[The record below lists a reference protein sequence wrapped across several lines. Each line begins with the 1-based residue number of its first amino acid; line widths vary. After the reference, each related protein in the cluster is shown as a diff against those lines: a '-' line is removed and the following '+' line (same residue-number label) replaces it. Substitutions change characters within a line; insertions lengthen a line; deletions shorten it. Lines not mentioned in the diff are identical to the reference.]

1 MCLSRSLSFSFS
13 VVPLLCIL
21 AEIWSATRYV
31 TNFHNEQQNR
41 IWQRLSN
48 INNFGI
54 SLSLSHPS
62 SYFTLVFIVCFNP
75 CIVSPSSP
83 ARLKAVMACWGP
95 ALWSTNAECV
105 AGRNRPAE
113 RWRGASEMS
122 PFPSVT
128 TRSWTSHLEL
138 HSSTLQREKPAQITL
153 VRPATRKQIHAPAF
167 QIGCSRSTGWRF
179 ELQI

>member
-1 MCLSRSLSFSFS
+1 MCLSLSLSFSHF
-13 VVPLLCIL
+13 LLFHFFVC
-21 AEIWSATRYV
+21 WQNSGQQQYV
-31 TNFHNEQQNR
+31 TNFHKEQQNR
-41 IWQRLSN
+41 IWLSN

-62 SYFTLVFIVCFNP
+62 SYFTLVFIVCLDP

-105 AGRNRPAE
+105 AGRNPPAE

-167 QIGCSRSTGWRF
+167 QIGCSCSTCWRF
-179 ELQI
+179 KLQI